1 MALQQRIVLM
11 MDKQDM
17 FPFMK
22 QGNDFEPDGNK
33 E

>member
-1 MALQQRIVLM
+1 MATIVLM

-22 QGNDFEPDGNK
+22 QGNGFESDGNK